1 MQNILNWIVSH
12 VGLSV
17 LGGSAIGAALLS
29 FAGPKLIKAAS
40 VALAKMLSKEIA
52 DVENLKTGNPA
63 IDGRV
68 SLGVLCLMDA
78 ANIKMPDAPGEAKK
92 KYVMGFFSNATPAI
106 QTFISAAI
114 DQLWITW
121 KASIAAGVTAPQE
134 AIISDA
140 VGKLGIMAAPA
151 PVVSPA
157 PNVSMTPPPQS

>member
-1 MQNILNWIVSH
+1 MQPIINWIVSH
-12 VGLSV
+12 IGLSV

-29 FAGPKLIKAAS
+29 FAGPRIIKAAGL
-40 VALAKMLSKEIA
+40 ALAKLLSKEIA

-78 ANIKMPDAPGEAKK
+78 ANIKMPDAPGEDKK

-134 AIISDA
+134 AIIADA
-140 VGKLGIMAAPA
+140 VAKLTAINA
-151 PVVSPA
+151 PVAPPA
-157 PNVSMTPPPQS
+157 NPPA

>member
-1 MQNILNWIVSH
+1 MRKLIY
-12 VGLSV
+12 
-17 LGGSAIGAALLS
+17 IGAALLS
-29 FAGPKLIKAAS
+29 FAGPRIIKAAGL
-40 VALAKMLSKEIA
+40 ALAKLLSKEIA

-78 ANIKMPDAPGEAKK
+78 ANIKMPDAPGEDKK

-106 QTFISAAI
+106 QTFISAVI

-134 AIISDA
+134 AIIADA
-140 VGKLGIMAAPA
+140 VAKLTAINA
-151 PVVSPA
+151 PVAPPA
-157 PNVSMTPPPQS
+157 NPPA

>member
-1 MQNILNWIVSH
+1 MQPIINWIVSH
-12 VGLSV
+12 IGLSV

-29 FAGPKLIKAAS
+29 FAGPRIIKAAGL
-40 VALAKMLSKEIA
+40 ALAKLLSKEIA

-78 ANIKMPDAPGEAKK
+78 ANIKMPDAPGEDKK

-134 AIISDA
+134 AIIADA
-140 VGKLGIMAAPA
+140 VAKLTAINA
-151 PVVSPA
+151 PVAPPA
-157 PNVSMTPPPQS
+157 AKP

>member
-1 MQNILNWIVSH
+1 MSIQLVLNWIVAH
-12 VGLSV
+12 AGLSV

-29 FAGPKLIKAAS
+29 FAGPKIIKAAS
-40 VALAKMLSKEIA
+40 VAMAKLLSREIA
-52 DVENLKTGNPA
+52 DIENLKTGNPA

-78 ANIKMPDAPGEAKK
+78 ANIKMPDAPGEDKK

-106 QTFISAAI
+106 QTFIGAAI

-134 AIISDA
+134 SIIAEA
-140 VGKLGIMAAPA
+140 VDKLSALAAP
-151 PVVSPA
+151 PA
-157 PNVSMTPPPQS
+157 PKP

>member
-1 MQNILNWIVSH
+1 MQPIINWIVSH
-12 VGLSV
+12 IGLSV

-29 FAGPKLIKAAS
+29 FAGPRIIKAAGL
-40 VALAKMLSKEIA
+40 ALAKLLSKEIA

-78 ANIKMPDAPGEAKK
+78 ANIKMPDAPGEDKK

-134 AIISDA
+134 AIIADA
-140 VGKLGIMAAPA
+140 VAKLAAINA
-151 PVVSPA
+151 PVAPPA
-157 PNVSMTPPPQS
+157 NPPA

>member
-1 MQNILNWIVSH
+1 MQNILNWIVAH
-12 VGLSV
+12 AGLSV

-29 FAGPKLIKAAS
+29 FSGPKIIKAAS
-40 VALAKMLSKEIA
+40 VAMVKLLSREIA
-52 DVENLKTGNPA
+52 DIENLKTGNPA

-78 ANIKMPDAPGEAKK
+78 ANIKMPDAPGEDKK

-106 QTFISAAI
+106 QTFIGAAI

-134 AIISDA
+134 SIIAEA
-140 VGKLGIMAAPA
+140 VDKLSALAAP
-151 PVVSPA
+151 PA
-157 PNVSMTPPPQS
+157 PKP

>member
-1 MQNILNWIVSH
+1 MQSIANWVISH
-12 VGLSV
+12 IGLSV
-17 LGGSAIGAALLS
+17 LGGSAIGAAMLS
-29 FAGPKLIKAAS
+29 FAGPRIIKAAS
-40 VALAKMLSKEIA
+40 VAMAKLLSREIS
-52 DVENLKTGNPA
+52 DIENLKTGNPA

-78 ANIKMPDAPGEAKK
+78 ANIKMPDAPGEDKK

-134 AIISDA
+134 AIIADA
-140 VGKLGIMAAPA
+140 VAKLTAIAPA
-151 PVVSPA
+151 SVLPPA
-157 PNVSMTPPPQS
+157 NPPA